1 VEVLEQERAMSEV
14 TLKAAPG
21 REPGSRAAGRLRTF
35 GQVPAV
41 VYGHGITP
49 VPVSVDWRELRAA
62 LTTDA
67 GANALINLE
76 VGSDQHLA
84 VVRDMQRHPIR
95 HDVLHIDFQ
104 VVSRDE
110 IISMDVPIVLTGEND
125 TIEKTDGA
133 TIEQQMHTL
142 TINSKPGSIPNELA
156 VDISGLDVGSTI
168 RVGDLTLP
176 AGVETDV
183 DPDETVVSVM
193 IVQVELPEP
202 GEGDEVEGAEGAEGE
217 TAEGAEGEDAPAAEG
232 DAPDASE

>member
-1 VEVLEQERAMSEV
+1 MSEV

-21 REPGSRAAGRLRTF
+21 REPGSRASGRLRTF

-76 VGSDQHLA
+76 VGSDSHLT

-95 HDVLHIDFQ
+95 HDVTHIDFQ

-110 IISMDVPIVLTGEND
+110 VISMDVPLVLHGENE

-133 TIEQQMHTL
+133 TIEQQLHTL
-142 TINSKPGSIPNELA
+142 QIKSKPGNIPNEIP
-156 VDISGLDVGSTI
+156 VDISGLDVGATI
-168 RVGDLTLP
+168 RVADLTLP
-176 AGVETDV
+176 EGVETDV

-193 IVQVELPEP
+193 IVQIELPEP
-202 GEGDEVEGAEGAEGE
+202 GEGEEPAEGE
-217 TAEGAEGEDAPAAEG
+217 EGEAASEGEDAPAAEAASEG
-232 DAPDASE
+232 DAAPEGE

>member
-1 VEVLEQERAMSEV
+1 MSEV

-21 REPGSRAAGRLRTF
+21 REPGSRSSGRLRTV

-41 VYGHGITP
+41 VYGHGIKP

-67 GANALINLE
+67 GTNALINLE
-76 VGSDQHLA
+76 LGADTHLA

-110 IISMDVPIVLTGEND
+110 VISMDVPVVLHGENE
-125 TIEKTDGA
+125 TIQKTDGA
-133 TIEQQMHTL
+133 TIEQQLHAL
-142 TINSKPGSIPNELA
+142 TIKTKPGSIPNEIP
-156 VDISGLDVGSTI
+156 VDISGLEVGSAI
-168 RVGDLTLP
+168 RVGDITLP
-176 AGVETDV
+176 PGVETDV

-193 IVQVELPEP
+193 IIQIELPEP
-202 GEGDEVEGAEGAEGE
+202 AEGE
-217 TAEGAEGEDAPAAEG
+217 ELEGEEGEGEEGEAAAAEGEAPTAEGEA
-232 DAPDASE
+232 ASEGS

>member
-1 VEVLEQERAMSEV
+1 MSEV
-14 TLKAAPG
+14 TLIATPG
-21 REPGSRAAGRLRTF
+21 REPGSRASGRLRAV
-35 GQVPAV
+35 GEVPAV

-49 VPVSVDWRELRAA
+49 LPVSVGWRELRAA

-67 GANALINLE
+67 GTNALINLS
-76 VGSDQHLA
+76 VGSDTHLA

-110 IISMDVPIVLTGEND
+110 VISMDVPVVLTGENE

-133 TIEQQMHTL
+133 TVEQQLHTL
-142 TINSKPGSIPNELA
+142 TIKSKPGSIPNEIS
-156 VDISGLDVGSTI
+156 VDISGLEVGSTI
-168 RVGDLTLP
+168 RVSDLTLP

-183 DPDETVVSVM
+183 DPEETVVSVM

-202 GEGDEVEGAEGAEGE
+202 GEGAEAAEGEEAEGAEA
-217 TAEGAEGEDAPAAEG
+217 AEGGEAPAAEAAEG
-232 DAPDASE
+232 EAPEGE

>member
-1 VEVLEQERAMSEV
+1 MSEV

-21 REPGSRAAGRLRTF
+21 REPGSRASGRLRTF

-49 VPVSVDWRELRAA
+49 LPVSVDWRELRAA

-67 GANALINLE
+67 GSNALINLE
-76 VGSDQHLA
+76 VGSDKHLT

-95 HDVLHIDFQ
+95 HDVLHVDFQ

-110 IISMDVPIVLTGEND
+110 VISMDVPVVLTGENE

-133 TIEQQMHTL
+133 TIEQQMHSL
-142 TINSKPGSIPNELA
+142 TINSKPGNIPNELP
-156 VDISGLDVGSTI
+156 VDISGLEVGSTI
-168 RVGDLTLP
+168 RVSDLTLP
-176 AGVETDV
+176 SGVTTDV

-202 GEGDEVEGAEGAEGE
+202 GEGDEAEGEEGAEGE
-217 TAEGAEGEDAPAAEG
+217 TAEGAEGEDAPAAAGGEG
-232 DAPDASE
+232 DAPEASE

>member
-1 VEVLEQERAMSEV
+1 MSEV

-21 REPGSRAAGRLRTF
+21 REPGSRASGRLRTF

-67 GANALINLE
+67 GSNALINLE
-76 VGSDQHLA
+76 VGSDKHLT

-110 IISMDVPIVLTGEND
+110 VISMDVPVVLTGENE

-133 TIEQQMHTL
+133 TIEQQMHSL
-142 TINSKPGSIPNELA
+142 TINSKPGNIPNELS
-156 VDISGLDVGSTI
+156 VDISGLEVGSTI
-168 RVGDLTLP
+168 RVSDLALP
-176 AGVETDV
+176 SGVTTDV
-183 DPDETVVSVM
+183 DPEETVVSVM
-193 IVQVELPEP
+193 IVQVDIPEP
-202 GEGDEVEGAEGAEGE
+202 EVGEEGEEGAEGE
-217 TAEGAEGEDAPAAEG
+217 AAEGEDAPTAEG
-232 DAPDASE
+232 GDGESTEASE

>member
-1 VEVLEQERAMSEV
+1 MSEV
-14 TLKAAPG
+14 TLTAKPG
-21 REPGSRAAGRLRTF
+21 REPGSRASGRLRTF

-49 VPVSVDWRELRAA
+49 LAVSVDWRELRTA

-76 VGSDQHLA
+76 VGSDKHLA

-110 IISMDVPIVLTGEND
+110 VISMDVPIVLEGENE

-133 TIEQQMHTL
+133 TIEQQLHSL
-142 TINSKPGSIPNELA
+142 TINSKPGNIPNEIS
-156 VDISGLDVGSTI
+156 VDISGLEVGSTI
-168 RVGDLTLP
+168 RVSDLTLP
-176 AGVETDV
+176 TGVETDV
-183 DPDETVVSVM
+183 DPEETVVSVM
-193 IVQVELPEP
+193 IVQVDIPEP
-202 GEGDEVEGAEGAEGE
+202 TDAVEGEEGEEGAEGGDGE
-217 TAEGAEGEDAPAAEG
+217 TAEGEDAPAGDAAAEG
-232 DAPDASE
+232 DAASEE

>member
-1 VEVLEQERAMSEV
+1 MSEV

-21 REPGSRAAGRLRTF
+21 REPGSRASGRLRVV

-49 VPVSVDWRELRAA
+49 LPVSVGWRELRAA

-67 GANALINLE
+67 GSNALINLE
-76 VGSDQHLA
+76 VGADKHLA

-110 IISMDVPIVLTGEND
+110 VISMDVPVVLHGENE

-133 TIEQQMHTL
+133 TIEQQMHAL
-142 TINSKPGSIPNELA
+142 TINSKPGDIPNEIT
-156 VDISGLDVGSTI
+156 VDISGLEVGSTI
-168 RVGDLTLP
+168 RVSDLSLP
-176 AGVETDV
+176 SGVTTDV
-183 DPDETVVSVM
+183 DPEETVVSVM
-193 IVQVELPEP
+193 IVQVDIPEP
-202 GEGDEVEGAEGAEGE
+202 ETAEGEEGEEGAEGE
-217 TAEGAEGEDAPAAEG
+217 AAEGAEGEDAPAAEG
-232 DAPDASE
+232 GEGGDAPEASE

>member
-1 VEVLEQERAMSEV
+1 MSEV
-14 TLKAAPG
+14 TLKAEPG
-21 REPGSRAAGRLRTF
+21 RSPGSRAAGRLRVA
-35 GQVPAV
+35 GKVPAV

-49 VPVSVDWRELRAA
+49 LPVSVEWRELRQA

-67 GANALINLE
+67 GSNALINLN
-76 VGSDQHLA
+76 VGADQHLA

-110 IISMDVPIVLTGEND
+110 TISMDVPVVLHGEND

-142 TINSKPGSIPNELA
+142 TINSKPGNIPNEIS
-156 VDISGLDVGSTI
+156 VDISGLEVGSTI
-168 RVGDLTLP
+168 RVSDLVLP
-176 AGVETDV
+176 TGVETDV

-193 IVQVELPEP
+193 IVQVDIPEP
-202 GEGDEVEGAEGAEGE
+202 TDGAEGEEGAEGE
-217 TAEGAEGEDAPAAEG
+217 AAEGAEGAEGEDAPAAEG
-232 DAPDASE
+232 GEGDSAEASE

>member
-1 VEVLEQERAMSEV
+1 MSEV

-21 REPGSRAAGRLRTF
+21 REPGSRASGRLRVV

-49 VPVSVDWRELRAA
+49 LPVSVDWRELRAA
-62 LTTDA
+62 LTTEA

-110 IISMDVPIVLTGEND
+110 IISMDVPVVLTGENE
-125 TIEKTDGA
+125 TIERTDGA
-133 TIEQQMHTL
+133 AIEQQMHSL
-142 TINSKPGSIPNELA
+142 TINSKPGNIPNEIP
-156 VDISGLDVGSTI
+156 VDISGLEVGGTI
-168 RVGDLTLP
+168 RVSDITLP
-176 AGVETDV
+176 EGVETDV

-193 IVQVELPEP
+193 IVQIELPEP
-202 GEGDEVEGAEGAEGE
+202 VEGEEVEGEEGAEGE
-217 TAEGAEGEDAPAAEG
+217 VAEGAEGEDAPAAEG
-232 DAPDASE
+232 GGGDAPEASE